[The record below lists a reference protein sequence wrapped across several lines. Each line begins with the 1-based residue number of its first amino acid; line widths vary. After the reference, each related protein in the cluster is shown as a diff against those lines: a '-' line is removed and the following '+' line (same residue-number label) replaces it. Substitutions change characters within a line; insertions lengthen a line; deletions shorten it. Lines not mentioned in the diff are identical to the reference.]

1 MSECADTGER
11 LVRAVAVGNR
21 ISVSAAATEA
31 RYVAELERTVGLAVP
46 HLVPGQP
53 SLIVLAEYLG
63 LPAALAG
70 QAGALA
76 RQAHTSQSA
85 LTALGVALLP
95 RVLAY
100 RRRWRGISFARALL
114 LACADALYRP
124 LAETL
129 ARLAATHHTH
139 IIATTP
145 MPRLHRS
152 TDPREIARWGRR
164 GAPAVYLPDGPEV
177 YNAALAFGPSGT
189 LIGRVDKV
197 FLTKSEIATLDLTPG
212 RLEDVRVL
220 PTAAGR
226 LGIAISLDAF
236 TPEYLRHLAAQGAEI
251 VVQPDANDARWAG
264 PGGGYEWQPA
274 EWLNSVLGSIQ
285 LEYPNLRYNV
295 CAMQTGNFFDI
306 VFDGQSSITARADA
320 PLVTANA
327 PDQGRHFVGVD
338 DFIHT
343 VSGARLA
350 GTFLAVAPWVADD
363 PGVAN
368 PALSL
373 AERRQRLLALGDE
386 LAPGGRRAGQYC
398 ESVIWADLQ
407 VCSAGVER
415 CSHISIET
423 NAW

>member
-1 MSECADTGER
+1 
-11 LVRAVAVGNR
+11 VRAVAVGNR
-21 ISVSAAATEA
+21 LSVSAAATEA
-31 RYVAELERTVGLAVP
+31 CYVAELERIVGLAVL

-63 LPAALAG
+63 LPAALSG
-70 QAGALA
+70 RAGALA
-76 RQAHTSQSA
+76 RHTHTSRNA

-100 RRRWRGISFARALL
+100 RRRWRSISFARALL

-124 LAETL
+124 MAETL
-129 ARLAATHHTH
+129 ARLAVKHHTH

-145 MPRLHRS
+145 VPRLHCS

-236 TPEYLRHLAAQGAEI
+236 TPAYLRHLDAQGAEI
-251 VVQPDANDARWAG
+251 VVQPDANDTCWAG

-285 LEYPNLRYNV
+285 PEYPNLRYNV
-295 CAMQTGNFFDI
+295 CAMQTGNFFDVI
-306 VFDGQSSITARADA
+306 FDGQSSITARAAA
-320 PLVTANA
+320 PQATANA
-327 PDQGRHFVGVD
+327 SDQGRHFVGVD

-343 VSGARLA
+343 VNGARLA

-363 PGVAN
+363 PGESS

-373 AERRQRLLALGDE
+373 AERRQRLHALGNE
-386 LAPGGRRAGQYC
+386 LAPGGQRAGMYR
-398 ESVIWADLQ
+398 ESAICADLDLADLDLQ
-407 VCSAGVER
+407 VRSAHV
-415 CSHISIET
+415 
-423 NAW
+423 